1 MSVQSFIFGPGQ
13 KFKTQEELER
23 ARELVKQV
31 YGGIGTAQGP
41 GGWFDSLAKGVV
53 GNVLDRRIAK
63 GQGEFDAS
71 RAAAD
76 DAFVSGMAG
85 IDAPAYP
92 AGVAAGG
99 STMPTESGDYF
110 SKIRTAESSGND
122 SAKNP
127 LSSATGRYQFT
138 TGTWNQLAKQNPQ
151 LGLTPDGRN
160 DPEQQERAI
169 RAFTSQNAGVL
180 GNSGIEATNPNLYAA
195 HFLGAGGA
203 TKVLSQADNAPV
215 ASIVGQSVV
224 KANPFLANMTVGD
237 FKNWTA
243 KKVGDNGGGVQ
254 VASLDPSA
262 GMAEAGVPSQP
273 QNGTAQTI
281 NQIAPQQN
289 NYPEAGKV
297 PPVDWTDQ
305 PQLSQAAGLSFSKGI
320 GQEDQQQQMASLPSQ
335 PFISPVAPPQPQ
347 QQPPQS
353 MNGISAQGMAAHD
366 QMMGGMFAPQ
376 GGQPVQVADSSGYFP
391 PAPDNSQSKPVQS
404 GDRMQFYARQLSNP
418 FLSPENKKLAM
429 FRYQQELERQ
439 QQASDPRYQMG
450 LEKDRLELDALRQK
464 PQKTRNTIVVNGHLV
479 DTETGQQI
487 ADYSDQKSE
496 WSKLDDNRLYNPRTG
511 EVKRLDPSTPAPK
524 FDEVSGLRKEIQ
536 QLPSYKNYA
545 QAMPIYRSMFETAG
559 RNSKASDLNLV
570 YGLGKIM
577 DPTSVVREGEM
588 VMVKNA
594 SSLPDWLQ
602 GVIASLNGG
611 AALAPDTRRAL
622 MTEAYGRVQG
632 YDQAFQQDAQMYQ
645 GIVER
650 NRMNRADVIPDFGA
664 YKPWEIPSEKA
675 LEQNTSPIKVNSPEE
690 ARKLPSGT
698 SIILPD
704 GSIGKVP

>member
-1 MSVQSFIFGPGQ
+1 
-13 KFKTQEELER
+13 
-23 ARELVKQV
+23 
-31 YGGIGTAQGP
+31 
-41 GGWFDSLAKGVV
+41 
-53 GNVLDRRIAK
+53 
-63 GQGEFDAS
+63 
-71 RAAAD
+71 
-76 DAFVSGMAG
+76 
-85 IDAPAYP
+85 
-92 AGVAAGG
+92 
-99 STMPTESGDYF
+99 MPTESGDYF

-138 TGTWNQLAKQNPQ
+138 TGTWNQLAKQYPQ

-180 GNSGIEATNPNLYAA
+180 GNAGIEATNPNLYAA

-215 ASIVGQSVV
+215 ATIVGQSVV

-243 KKVGDNGGGVQ
+243 KKVGGNGDGVQ

-262 GMAEAGVPSQP
+262 GMAEAYAPAQP
-273 QNGTAQTI
+273 QNEVAEAI
-281 NQIAPQQN
+281 HQIAPQQN

-320 GQEDQQQQMASLPSQ
+320 GQEDQRQQMASLPSQ

-439 QQASDPRYQMG
+439 QQASDPMYQMG
-450 LEKDRLELDALRQK
+450 LEKSRLELDAMK
-464 PQKTRNTIVVNGHLV
+464 NPKKKVNLINAG
-479 DTETGQQI
+479 DG
-487 ADYSDQKSE
+487 
-496 WSKLDDNRLYNPRTG
+496 RLYDADNGTWLTAPNAG
-511 EVKRLDPSTPAPK
+511 IPESTP
-524 FDEVSGLRKEIQ
+524 DQRNYEYSVEQLRKRGVPDDKIPTFQEWAKPKSNGISFTSPDGTQIQ
-536 QLPSYKNYA
+536 IGGN
-545 QAMPIYRSMFETAG
+545 
-559 RNSKASDLNLV
+559 
-570 YGLGKIM
+570 
-577 DPTSVVREGEM
+577 
-588 VMVKNA
+588 
-594 SSLPDWLQ
+594 
-602 GVIASLNGG
+602 NGG
-611 AALAPDTRRAL
+611 MD
-622 MTEAYGRVQG
+622 
-632 YDQAFQQDAQMYQ
+632 
-645 GIVER
+645 
-650 NRMNRADVIPDFGA
+650 
-664 YKPWEIPSEKA
+664 
-675 LEQNTSPIKVNSPEE
+675 
-690 ARKLPSGT
+690 GT
-698 SIILPD
+698 SIPAEIGSRVGLGQRFLTDDYPGLIEKIKAGKATGPLAVFDARVGRGDAGIVYRRMATGVDALRRGLTGAGMSGAETEEYADRYSPQWSDNAETLQRKAEGLKADLEAVSAGAIKGKAGKIADLLPGGNVMSGINVNQS
-704 GSIGKVP
+704 GSGTTSGGLKWSIEK